1 MKIVIVSGG
10 KAPSKEILLREVE
23 NADFIIGADKGCEV
37 LYKYE
42 ITPDVILGD
51 FDSADMKI
59 INAIEKKAKKKIK
72 FKKEKDYTDT
82 EIAFNLALENN
93 PDEIVI
99 LGATGTRYDHSL
111 SNIGLLKKA
120 LSKGVNARI
129 IDDNN
134 LMFLTDKN
142 ISLKGNLGDTISFH
156 AYSEEVKN
164 FSIKNS
170 KYDLNNHLL
179 KLGDGLTTSN
189 EFLEE
194 YIDIS
199 FDSGI
204 ILVLYTKD

>member
-1 MKIVIVSGG
+1 MKVVIVSGG
-10 KAPSKEILLREVE
+10 KAPSKEVLLREVE
-23 NADFIIGADKGCEV
+23 DANLIIGADKGCEA
-37 LYKYE
+37 LYKYD

-51 FDSADMKI
+51 FDSADMRI
-59 INAIEKKAKKKIK
+59 IDAIEKKAKKKIR
-72 FKKEKDYTDT
+72 FKREKDYTDT
-82 EIAFNLALENN
+82 EIAFNLALQNN
-93 PDEIVI
+93 PDEIVL

-120 LSKGVNARI
+120 LAKDINARI

-134 LMFLTDKN
+134 IMFLTDKD
-142 ISLKGNLGDTISFH
+142 ILLKGNPGDTISFH
-156 AYSEEVKN
+156 AYSDEVKN
-164 FSIKNS
+164 FTIKNS

-179 KLGDGLTTSN
+179 KLGDSLTTSN
-189 EFLEE
+189 EFVGE

>member
-1 MKIVIVSGG
+1 MKILIVSGG
-10 KAPSKEILLREVE
+10 KAPSEEILLKEVKDAE
-23 NADFIIGADKGCEV
+23 FIIGADKGCEV

-93 PDEIVI
+93 PDEIVL

-142 ISLKGNLGDTISFH
+142 ISLKGKPGDTISFH
-156 AYSEEVKN
+156 AYSEEVRN

-189 EFLEE
+189 EFLGD
-194 YIDIS
+194 YIYIS
-199 FDSGI
+199 FDTGI

>member
-1 MKIVIVSGG
+1 MNIAIVSGG
-10 KAPSKEILLREVE
+10 KAPSEKLIRGYLNKV
-23 NADFIIGADKGCEV
+23 DFIIAADKGSEC
-37 LYKYE
+37 LYKYG
-42 ITPDVILGD
+42 IKADLLVGD
-51 FDSADMKI
+51 FDSANKEILDV
-59 INAIEKKAKKKIK
+59 IK
-72 FKKEKDYTDT
+72 GQIAEVLEFPPEKDYTDT

-93 PDEIVI
+93 PNEIVL

-142 ISLKGNLGDTISFH
+142 ISLKGNPGDTISFH

-179 KLGDGLTTSN
+179 RLGDGLTTSN
-189 EFLEE
+189 EFLED